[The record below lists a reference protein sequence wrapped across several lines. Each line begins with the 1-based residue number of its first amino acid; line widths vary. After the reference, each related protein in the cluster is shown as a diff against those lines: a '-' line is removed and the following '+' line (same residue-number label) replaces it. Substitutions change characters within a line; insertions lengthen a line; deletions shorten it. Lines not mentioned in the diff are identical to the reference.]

1 MNSFRK
7 IQFRCNY
14 RIVKSQIK
22 SCEDLIR
29 RFRKERDIYHA
40 NIWEEK
46 LSKAKQTLKTYEFFI
61 SLFPEVMK

>member
-1 MNSFRK
+1 MDSFRK
-7 IQFRCNY
+7 IQFKCNY

-22 SCEDLIR
+22 SHEDLIR
-29 RFRKERDIYHA
+29 CFRKERDIYHA

-61 SLFPEVMK
+61 SLFPEVMR